1 MALAQVSPLD
11 GDPLAGNEPDGNGSL
26 RLATNT
32 GSFQRPVRIFEHEPD
47 LLDHL
52 SPHAARLAWHLGVS
66 DSTIFE
72 EGHWSPPDER
82 ALGRGALGL
91 MVLDGL
97 LTRSVGFDG
106 RRTPELIGAGD
117 LLRPWEADPVGGL
130 VAVASEWRVMQR
142 ATVALLDEQFA
153 DRVCRVPGLNAA
165 LLGRAFQRVRWFA
178 FHAALAQVRR
188 AEPRLLLLLWH
199 MADRWGRVTPEG
211 IHLPLKLTHGFL
223 ASLVCMRR
231 PSVSAALVALA
242 RDGQLRRN
250 ADRTWLLTGEP
261 PRLDRIHL
269 PAARSSR

>member
-1 MALAQVSPLD
+1 MALAEAPPLD
-11 GDPLAGNEPDGNGSL
+11 GDTLAGSEPDGNSSL
-26 RLATNT
+26 FLASD
-32 GSFQRPVRIFEHEPD
+32 GASFQRPVRIFEHEPD
-47 LLDHL
+47 LLDQL
-52 SPHAARLAWHLGVS
+52 TPRAARLAWHLGVA
-66 DSTIFE
+66 DSTILD
-72 EGHWSPPDER
+72 EGHWSPPDEL

-97 LTRSVGFDG
+97 VTRSVGFDG

-117 LLRPWEADPVGGL
+117 LLRPWEADPVAGL
-130 VAVASEWRVMQR
+130 VAVDSEWRVMQE
-142 ATVALLDEQFA
+142 ATVAVLDEQFA
-153 DRVCRVPGLNAA
+153 HRVCRVSGVTAA

-242 RDGQLRRN
+242 RDGALRRK

-261 PRLDRIHL
+261 PRPDRIHA
-269 PAARSSR
+269 PSSR

>member
-1 MALAQVSPLD
+1 M
-11 GDPLAGNEPDGNGSL
+11 
-26 RLATNT
+26 
-32 GSFQRPVRIFEHEPD
+32 
-47 LLDHL
+47 
-52 SPHAARLAWHLGVS
+52 
-66 DSTIFE
+66 
-72 EGHWSPPDER
+72 
-82 ALGRGALGL
+82 
-91 MVLDGL
+91 
-97 LTRSVGFDG
+97 
-106 RRTPELIGAGD
+106 
-117 LLRPWEADPVGGL
+117 GGL

-153 DRVCRVPGLNAA
+153 DRVCRVSGLTAA

-211 IHLPLKLTHGFL
+211 IHVPLKLTHGFL

-242 RDGQLRRN
+242 RDGELRRN